1 MEIRD
6 ILKNLREK
14 NRLTQEQLAE
24 RIMVTRQAVS
34 RWETGET
41 QPNTEALK
49 FLSREF
55 DVSINTLL
63 GSPRQLICRCC
74 GMILNEDDLISREPD
89 GSYNEDY
96 CKWCHA
102 DISLKRTILKPN
114 WRKKDMSIYET
125 CPVLESDNFL
135 VRLVRNEDC
144 DALLKVYSD
153 KNALPFFNS
162 DNCDGDNFYYRTK
175 ERMKEAVDFWSA
187 SYENGWFARLSIVDK
202 AASDIIGTIELC
214 LRVSEDEF
222 NNMGIL
228 RVDVRSDYEKEE
240 KLFEIITLITP
251 CIPQLLGCTGII
263 TKAPIY
269 AVERIKAIQNAGF
282 FKSEHLLIGK
292 TGYAYDGYWTMEPN
306 LQ

>member
-63 GSPRQLICRCC
+63 GSPRQLVCRCC
-74 GMILNEDDLISREPD
+74 GMILSEDDLISREPD
-89 GSYNEDY
+89 GSYNEDF

-114 WRKKDMSIYET
+114 RRKKDMNIYET

-144 DALLKVYSD
+144 DDLLKVYSD
-153 KNALPFFNS
+153 KTALPFFNS

-175 ERMKEAVDFWSA
+175 ERMKEAVDFWNA

-228 RVDVRSDYEKEE
+228 RVDVRSDYEKEDA
-240 KLFEIITLITP
+240 LFEIITLITP

-269 AVERIKAIQNAGF
+269 AVERIKAIQKAGF
-282 FKSEHLLIGK
+282 IKSGHLLIGK

-306 LQ
+306 IQ